1 MPRRKKT
8 EEEIIK
14 KIDEVNEKMKEI
26 NKEPIKKVSKPKA
39 KKKQKTKEHKKD
51 ETFETK
57 KTTKIE
63 KTNPTN
69 NKRKSKTSKIKEEAW
84 TIDTSSLETIKKE
97 PKEKLKISL
106 NVKKTYDIFEV
117 VLIIVI
123 VSFVGVLIG
132 YTVRDK
138 KYNADDEKYTKVS
151 KELQTFID
159 QYNYILDNY
168 YGDID
173 KNELIKDAI
182 QGMFDSLDA
191 YSNIIDENTSNSTMI
206 KLEGKYEG
214 LGIEIYNDNDGN
226 IVVLTVFEDS
236 PAAKAGIK
244 VGDIITKFN
253 ENVLAGKTTTEFVN
267 MVKETEGK
275 LKLEIKRD
283 DETFDA
289 EVSREK
295 IILDSV
301 TSKMLDEKTGYISIS
316 IFATNTDSQFEEALK
331 SLEAQGM
338 KGLIIDVRGNSG
350 GHLSSTQNILCQ
362 LLDGSHIIY
371 QTENKKET
379 DIVYSSG
386 TVTKSY
392 PIVVLVDINSASA
405 SEVLAGALQQE
416 YKAYIIGTRTFGK
429 GTVQELNKIDGI
441 GEYKFTTK
449 KWLTPNGTWVEGVGI
464 QPDLEVL
471 LDENYANNPTDE
483 NDKQLQAAIQYLKD
497 FKD

>member
-1 MPRRKKT
+1 MPKKKKT
-8 EEEIIK
+8 EKEIMK

-26 NKEPIKKVSKPKA
+26 NKEPIKKVTKA
-39 KKKQKTKEHKKD
+39 KVTKKQETKDLKKD
-51 ETFETK
+51 ETLDTNKTK
-57 KTTKIE
+57 KTNSSNNKKKN
-63 KTNPTN
+63 KTN
-69 NKRKSKTSKIKEEAW
+69 KIKEEIW
-84 TIDTSSLETIKKE
+84 TIDTSNLQTIKKE
-97 PKEKLKISL
+97 PKEKLKINF

-117 VLIIVI
+117 VLIIII

-173 KNELIKDAI
+173 KNELIKNAI
-182 QGMFDSLDA
+182 QGMFTSLDA

-236 PAAKAGIK
+236 PANKAGIK

-253 ENVLAGKTTTEFVN
+253 ESDLTGKTTTEFVN
-267 MVKETEGK
+267 MVKEAEGK

-283 DETFDA
+283 TETFTI

-301 TSKMLDEKTGYISIS
+301 TSKMLDEKIGYISIS
-316 IFATNTDSQFEEALK
+316 IFAANTDSQFEEALK
-331 SLEAQGM
+331 NLELQGM

-379 DIVYSSG
+379 DIVYSNG
-386 TVTKSY
+386 TVTKKY

-449 KWLTPNGTWVEGVGI
+449 KWLTPNGTWIEGVGI

-471 LDENYANNPTDE
+471 LDENYANNPIDE
-483 NDKQLQAAIQYLKD
+483 NDKQLQAAIKYLKD

>member
-1 MPRRKKT
+1 
-8 EEEIIK
+8 
-14 KIDEVNEKMKEI
+14 
-26 NKEPIKKVSKPKA
+26 
-39 KKKQKTKEHKKD
+39 
-51 ETFETK
+51 
-57 KTTKIE
+57 
-63 KTNPTN
+63 
-69 NKRKSKTSKIKEEAW
+69 
-84 TIDTSSLETIKKE
+84 
-97 PKEKLKISL
+97 
-106 NVKKTYDIFEV
+106 
-117 VLIIVI
+117 
-123 VSFVGVLIG
+123 
-132 YTVRDK
+132 
-138 KYNADDEKYTKVS
+138 
-151 KELQTFID
+151 
-159 QYNYILDNY
+159 
-168 YGDID
+168 
-173 KNELIKDAI
+173 
-182 QGMFDSLDA
+182 MFDSLDA

-429 GTVQELNKIDGI
+429 GTVQEFCQEKNL
-441 GEYKFTTK
+441 YQK
-449 KWLTPNGTWVEGVGI
+449 K
-464 QPDLEVL
+464 
-471 LDENYANNPTDE
+471 
-483 NDKQLQAAIQYLKD
+483 
-497 FKD
+497 

>member
-1 MPRRKKT
+1 MPKKKKT
-8 EEEIIK
+8 EKEIMK

-26 NKEPIKKVSKPKA
+26 NKEPIKKITKA
-39 KKKQKTKEHKKD
+39 KATKKQETKDLKKD
-51 ETFETK
+51 ETLDTNKTK
-57 KTTKIE
+57 KTNSSNNKKKN
-63 KTNPTN
+63 KTN
-69 NKRKSKTSKIKEEAW
+69 KIKEEIW
-84 TIDTSSLETIKKE
+84 TIDTSNLQTIKKE
-97 PKEKLKISL
+97 PKEKLKINL

-117 VLIIVI
+117 VLIIII

-173 KNELIKDAI
+173 KNELIKNAI
-182 QGMFDSLDA
+182 QGMFTSLDA

-236 PAAKAGIK
+236 PANKAGIK

-253 ENVLAGKTTTEFVN
+253 ESDLTGKTTTEFVN
-267 MVKETEGK
+267 MVKEAEGK

-283 DETFDA
+283 TETFTI

-301 TSKMLDEKTGYISIS
+301 TSKMLDEKIGYISIS
-316 IFATNTDSQFEEALK
+316 IFAANTDSQFEEALK
-331 SLEAQGM
+331 NLELQGM

-379 DIVYSSG
+379 DIVYSNG
-386 TVTKSY
+386 TVTKKY

-449 KWLTPNGTWVEGVGI
+449 KWLTPNGTWIEGVGI

-483 NDKQLQAAIQYLKD
+483 NDKQLQAAIKYLKD